1 MDSPPQILLA
11 ASVPVHFRAFHLP
24 WVKRLRELGCI
35 VHGAA
40 DGISEMPECVAA
52 FNEVHDISFPRSP
65 VKLGAARAAGNALA
79 DLIARKQIDVVHAHT
94 PVTAFVTRKYA

>member
-1 MDSPPQILLA
+1 VNSNLPQILLA

-40 DGISEMPECVAA
+40 DRISEMPECVAA
-52 FNEVHDISFPRSP
+52 FNEVHDIAFPRSP
-65 VKLGAARAAGNALA
+65 LKFAAAHLSVTVEQGRAVRWKP
-79 DLIARKQIDVVHAHT
+79 DHA
-94 PVTAFVTRKYA
+94 TRGFRIEEV